1 MSTKPFIPEGSVHIE
16 GRSEAKARELLKLA
30 EDAGMVGTVYTTS
43 FGYIVPKAILK
54 VAAEAGEEN
63 TETAEES
70 AKAAEENTPEE
81 FNPSDATVE
90 EVQDYLNGAD
100 DTERERVLAAEAAG
114 KKRKSLLSATTEGE
128 K

>member
-1 MSTKPFIPEGSVHIE
+1 MSTKPFVPEGSVHIE

-63 TETAEES
+63 T
-70 AKAAEENTPEE
+70 PEE

-90 EVQDYLNGAD
+90 EVQDYLAGAD